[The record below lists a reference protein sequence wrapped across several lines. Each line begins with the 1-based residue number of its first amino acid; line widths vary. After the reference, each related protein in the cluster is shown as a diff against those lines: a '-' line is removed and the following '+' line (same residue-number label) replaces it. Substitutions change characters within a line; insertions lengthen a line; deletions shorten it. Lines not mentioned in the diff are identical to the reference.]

1 MRLSDSEL
9 GLRLETAAGEFRR
22 TADDLTR
29 LADTLPRRAST
40 QKSWLEQI
48 ATRLVSHADGLSAEV
63 ANPDRE
69 SVGLLRRLGTRRVAM
84 VSLAVTGW
92 VAQAATSGVLG
103 AAGLDLYEQISSQ
116 VVVLERAGNELD
128 HADTRLS
135 DRVADALYELDRSH
149 REVLVLRFGLG
160 TEEALTEHAIGQRL
174 NITEDAVR
182 LRMRSALQRFE
193 ELTQL
198 DRAAAVDALK
208 SAPSTG
214 SR

>member
-1 MRLSDSEL
+1 MRLTDSEL

-40 QKSWLEQI
+40 QKAWLEQI
-48 ATRLVSHADGLSAEV
+48 AARLASHADALSAEV

-69 SVGLLRRLGTRRVAM
+69 SVGLLRRLGARRVAI
-84 VSLAVTGW
+84 VSLAITGW
-92 VAQAATSGVLG
+92 VAEAATSGVLG
-103 AAGLDLYEQISSQ
+103 EAGLELYEQVSSQ
-116 VVVLERAGNELD
+116 VVALESAGNELD

-135 DRVADALYELDRSH
+135 DRVADALHELDRSH

-160 TEEALTEHAIGQRL
+160 TEEALTENAIGQRL
-174 NITEDAVR
+174 SITDDAVR
-182 LRMRSALQRFE
+182 LRIRSALQRFE
-193 ELTQL
+193 ELMQL
-198 DRAAAVDALK
+198 DRAAAVEALR
-208 SAPSTG
+208 SAPSAG